1 MRPSSTSESS
11 QTTSSNVK
19 SRSNTLPNCTAR
31 DRLSSSNQSR
41 ERIES
46 SSTSSRLDRIDNRT
60 PNKEHKTRPESEY
73 QKNRIE
79 TSNQDRTIE
88 AIVNVLGKGNVQ
100 NPRTARSDRST
111 SQGLVRKDL
120 VEVCHIVKY
129 KL

>member
-41 ERIES
+41 GERI
-46 SSTSSRLDRIDNRT
+46 DRIDSRT
-60 PNKEHKTRPESEY
+60 PNKDHPKTRPESEY

-79 TSNQDRTIE
+79 TERSTQDRTIE
-88 AIVNVLGKGNVQ
+88 AIVNVLGKGTVLFSNRDKFYFVSEQ
-100 NPRTARSDRST
+100 
-111 SQGLVRKDL
+111 V
-120 VEVCHIVKY
+120 
-129 KL
+129 

>member
-41 ERIES
+41 GERI
-46 SSTSSRLDRIDNRT
+46 DRIDSRT
-60 PNKEHKTRPESEY
+60 PNKDHPKTRPESEY

-79 TSNQDRTIE
+79 TERSTQDRTIE
-88 AIVNVLGKGNVQ
+88 AIVNVLGKGIVLFWLRI
-100 NPRTARSDRST
+100 RTGLILDRGRSDCRLR
-111 SQGLVRKDL
+111 QV
-120 VEVCHIVKY
+120 
-129 KL
+129 

>member
-31 DRLSSSNQSR
+31 DRLSSSNQTR
-41 ERIES
+41 EVRSESTRI
-46 SSTSSRLDRIDNRT
+46 DRIDNRT
-60 PNKEHKTRPESEY
+60 PNKEHSNKTRPESEY

-88 AIVNVLGKGNVQ
+88 AIVNVLGKGNV
-100 NPRTARSDRST
+100 RM
-111 SQGLVRKDL
+111 
-120 VEVCHIVKY
+120 I
-129 KL
+129 

>member
-41 ERIES
+41 GERI
-46 SSTSSRLDRIDNRT
+46 DRIDSRT
-60 PNKEHKTRPESEY
+60 PNKDHPKTRPESEY

-79 TSNQDRTIE
+79 TERSNQDRTIE
-88 AIVNVLGKGNVQ
+88 AIVNVLGKGIVLFHVGCKLGQIRFRNW
-100 NPRTARSDRST
+100 A
-111 SQGLVRKDL
+111 GLS
-120 VEVCHIVKY
+120 
-129 KL
+129 